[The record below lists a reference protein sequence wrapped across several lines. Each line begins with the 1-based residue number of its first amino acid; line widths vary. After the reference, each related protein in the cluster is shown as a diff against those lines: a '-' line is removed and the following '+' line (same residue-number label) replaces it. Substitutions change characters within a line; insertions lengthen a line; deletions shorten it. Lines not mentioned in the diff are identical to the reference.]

1 MTITKEKLKSYS
13 EVPNYSDIEAIGFW
27 DDVHNIQHIH
37 TICSVVDD
45 PETGEEVVLVFHDH
59 PDLCG
64 TGAPRCVLKIFDEDI
79 GVMSWMPQ
87 VFC

>member
-1 MTITKEKLKSYS
+1 MQAEGQGINLRNILNIAKYGDGVWKCKL
-13 EVPNYSDIEAIGFW
+13 
-27 DDVHNIQHIH
+27 
-37 TICSVVDD
+37 
-45 PETGEEVVLVFHDH
+45 DH